1 MRDVS
6 AEVRM
11 SRALDPADIAQLFRE
26 LASTIAAARDEL
38 CRLDGVIGDADHGI
52 AMEQGFAAASKAI
65 DALSPEATFADQWN
79 AAAKGFLN
87 AVGASSGPLYATA
100 FMRAAK
106 AAGARTE
113 LPLSEAPGLIV
124 AMAEG
129 IRSRGKAET
138 GEKTMVDVWA
148 PAASAAEHGMAE
160 GAPSSEIMA
169 RVREAAAAGA
179 ESTKSMV
186 ALKGRS
192 ARLGERSLGHMDPGA
207 ASAVMIITVMAE
219 NWSKHGTD

>member
-1 MRDVS
+1 
-6 AEVRM
+6 M
-11 SRALDPADIAQLFRE
+11 SRALTTADIARLFRE

-52 AMEQGFAAASKAI
+52 AMEQGFSAASKAI
-65 DALSPEATFADQWN
+65 DGLAAEATLADQWN

-106 AAGARTE
+106 AAGARHE
-113 LPLSEAPGLIV
+113 LPLTEAPGLIV

-129 IRSRGKAET
+129 IRSRGKAEV

-148 PAASAAEHGMAE
+148 PVAAAIEQGMTD
-160 GAPSSEIMA
+160 GLP
-169 RVREAAAAGA
+169 VRDVMNRAQEAAQAGA
-179 ESTKSMV
+179 EATKSMV
-186 ALKGRS
+186 ATKGRS

-207 ASAVMIITVMAE
+207 ASAAMVLTVIAE
-219 NWSKHGTD
+219 DWRAHDTD

>member
-1 MRDVS
+1 M
-6 AEVRM
+6 
-11 SRALDPADIAQLFRE
+11 RALTTADMAHLFRA
-26 LASTIAAARDEL
+26 LAQSIAAARDEL

-52 AMEQGFAAASKAI
+52 AMEQGFGAASKAV
-65 DALSPEATFADQWN
+65 DALPAGATLADQLN

-106 AAGARTE
+106 AAGARAE
-113 LPLSEAPGLIV
+113 MPMNEAPGLIV

-148 PAASAAEHGMAE
+148 PAAAVAAQGMADRL
-160 GAPSSEIMA
+160 PVSEIMA
-169 RVREAAAAGA
+169 RIREAAAAGA
-179 ESTKSMV
+179 DSTRSMV
-186 ALKGRS
+186 ATKGRS
-192 ARLGERSLGHMDPGA
+192 ARLGERSLGHVDPGA
-207 ASAVMIITVMAE
+207 ASAAMVLDVMANE
-219 NWSKHGTD
+219 WGKHETD